1 MFFIKKYENISMTF
15 KIEYLSFFITLNP
28 NDGNETKSGIF
39 SWDIFKSDIIFNW
52 SQNYEIFK

>member
-1 MFFIKKYENISMTF
+1 MTF

-39 SWDIFKSDIIFNW
+39 SWDIFKSDTICFLSKNTKIF
-52 SQNYEIFK
+52 Q